1 MGQWSSRLRKNKMG
15 RKAFRIWEGCYRYHN
30 SRSRKRFQIKL
41 ASRLRAN
48 AISKVRTMA
57 SVLVNSYQ
65 EPKSC
70 DRLIVDE
77 ALMESFWSHR
87 NGHMACGCKE
97 AFLIGDVNQLSFI
110 DSLNLFDIEYTRLN
124 PMWNRYRADHGKIK
138 VTQQCATRWCGGDYV
153 PHHRLCIFLTDD
165 GEDATGRFVN
175 GALAVS
181 DKKVYDN
188 NAIMAIRNRDK
199 NEMDVL
205 ERRRGKLLD

>member
-1 MGQWSSRLRKNKMG
+1 MEFQVAKNKMG

-87 NGHMACGCKE
+87 NGHMACGCKRGLSDRRCQPT
-97 AFLIGDVNQLSFI
+97 LIHRQSEPLRHRVHSTKPNVVTVTKEL
-110 DSLNLFDIEYTRLN
+110 LCTYRN
-124 PMWNRYRADHGKIK
+124 PMNVAYAINDIYSGTSKTQVRSLKLKRYSDTKI
-138 VTQQCATRWCGGDYV
+138 
-153 PHHRLCIFLTDD
+153 P
-165 GEDATGRFVN
+165 ED
-175 GALAVS
+175 LP
-181 DKKVYDN
+181 
-188 NAIMAIRNRDK
+188 
-199 NEMDVL
+199 
-205 ERRRGKLLD
+205 KLST